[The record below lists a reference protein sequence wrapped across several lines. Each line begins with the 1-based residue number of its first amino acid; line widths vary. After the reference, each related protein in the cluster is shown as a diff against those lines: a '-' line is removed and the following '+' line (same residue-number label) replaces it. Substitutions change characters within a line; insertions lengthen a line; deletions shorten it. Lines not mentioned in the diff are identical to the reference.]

1 MGLLERFRPAKTAAV
16 GRAQA
21 GMAGLTDK
29 APQPNWSKRLEM
41 VLPAS
46 GFADWYCGELGSRVA
61 RYRGVVQELKPGTD
75 DWVPVED
82 DKIAGPVREIW
93 DSYRGGEEAETR
105 ESLIRRHAELY
116 QIHGQ
121 VMMCVNDDL
130 TYEVFH
136 RGIGEPKLQGGVITE
151 WRFNPVPDAAK
162 SAQLVYQPNRVFRR
176 WVPDRTYPRL
186 PWSPMKPA
194 VDDLERYVGIV
205 RMIRSGVE
213 SAAIM
218 RRIIAMNGSWIG
230 TDLSAEEAAV
240 AGTTK
245 SGVRD
250 FMTIARAARD
260 NQGLAPVAPYIIW
273 SEDDEADATTG
284 ITKVVWPSP
293 FDDVII
299 AAKQDALRDTV
310 RSMNAPISY
319 VEDGPGPET
328 NHWSSWLVEDL
339 VDEVGAQPLA
349 DRVFQDVTEVVIR
362 PMLTALQAMGR
373 YPASADPSRLRIWYD
388 TTPLQSEPKDVAM
401 IFDAH
406 KEGLISDDYARQRLR
421 IPLDAAPDL
430 AELERRAELAR
441 GRWLDPTL
449 PAGSAPLNEAP
460 PEPPAALAALGPY
473 RKELPRWKD

>member
-1 MGLLERFRPAKTAAV
+1 MGLLERFRPSRTAAV

-29 APQPNWSKRLEM
+29 APQPNWSKRLET

-82 DKIAGPVREIW
+82 QAIAGPVREIW

-105 ESLIRRHAELY
+105 ESLVRRHAELY

-136 RGIGEPKLQGGVITE
+136 RGIGEPKLQGGVIVE

-162 SAQLVYQPNRVFRR
+162 NAQLVYQPNRVFRR

-230 TDLSAEEAAV
+230 VDLSPEEAAT

-245 SGVRD
+245 AGVRD

-260 NQGLAPVAPYIIW
+260 NQGLAPVAPYFVW
-273 SEDDEADATTG
+273 SEDTEADVRAG
-284 ITKVVWPSP
+284 IGKVEWPSP
-293 FDDVII
+293 FDEVII
-299 AAKQDALRDTV
+299 EAKRDALRDTV
-310 RSMNAPISY
+310 RSMNAPINY
-319 VEDGPGPET
+319 LDDGPGAG
-328 NHWSSWLVEDL
+328 NHWSDWLIEDQ

-349 DRVFQDVTEVVIR
+349 DRVFQDITEVVVR
-362 PMLTALQAMGR
+362 PMLTALQAMQR
-373 YPASADPSRLRIWYD
+373 FPASADPSRLRLWYD
-388 TTPLQSEPKDVAM
+388 PTPLQAEPKDTAM
-401 IFDAH
+401 IFDALH
-406 KEGLISDDYARQRLR
+406 DGLISEDYARQRLH
-421 IPLDAAPDL
+421 IPIDAVPDPTEV
-430 AELERRAELAR
+430 ARRKPAIPSITDNLTTTETRQPPELAAV
-441 GRWLDPTL
+441 
-449 PAGSAPLNEAP
+449 AG
-460 PEPPAALAALGPY
+460 LGPY
-473 RKELPRWKD
+473 RGELPRWKD